1 MEKVKS
7 PRQQYSEELKL
18 TVLKDM
24 YENNVSHLS
33 VARKY
38 GVSEACTYL
47 WEKKYPVDSKLL
59 SLPNEVI
66 TRVQSMEKKRKTIV
80 KPVTPPTREEQLAQE
95 VENLRKAL
103 AYSELRNE
111 ALNEVLKIGR
121 EQYGI
126 DLLKK
131 VGAKQ

>member
-59 SLPNEVI
+59 SLSDEVI
-66 TRVQSMEKKRKTIV
+66 TRVNMQKRKVSVIKQETAL
-80 KPVTPPTREEQLAQE
+80 TREEQLALE

-111 ALNEVLKIGR
+111 ALHEVLKIGK

-131 VGAKQ
+131 AGAKQ